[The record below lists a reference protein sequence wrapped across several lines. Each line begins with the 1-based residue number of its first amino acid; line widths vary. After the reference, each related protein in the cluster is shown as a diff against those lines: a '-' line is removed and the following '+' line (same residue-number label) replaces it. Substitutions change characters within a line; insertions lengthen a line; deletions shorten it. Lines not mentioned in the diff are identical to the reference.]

1 MMVRVGSLVW
11 GPWCMMV
18 MFQVPSPGH
27 APGQGPQAH
36 RLTPASTVRS
46 AIERLPDT
54 HWMSNLKD
62 THACTRSWVRCAQRA
77 VIAPPP
83 LAAPGT
89 DETDMRM
96 ALPHKKALTTT
107 PPAYIKDEHR
117 RPTPRQHQET
127 TRRKTVQNYNTTTPH
142 PRPRPG
148 HTTRPHQITKTRL

>member
-1 MMVRVGSLVW
+1 MGPLVHDGHGVGVGSRSHHQDMRRAKV
-11 GPWCMMV
+11 
-18 MFQVPSPGH
+18 
-27 APGQGPQAH
+27 H

-54 HWMSNLKD
+54 RWMSNLKD
-62 THACTRSWVRCAQRA
+62 THACIRSWVRCAQRA

-89 DETDMRM
+89 DETDTRM

-127 TRRKTVQNYNTTTPH
+127 ARRKTVQKLQHN
-142 PRPRPG
+142 
-148 HTTRPHQITKTRL
+148 HTALEAQTWTYDKAASDNQNQTLKQHV